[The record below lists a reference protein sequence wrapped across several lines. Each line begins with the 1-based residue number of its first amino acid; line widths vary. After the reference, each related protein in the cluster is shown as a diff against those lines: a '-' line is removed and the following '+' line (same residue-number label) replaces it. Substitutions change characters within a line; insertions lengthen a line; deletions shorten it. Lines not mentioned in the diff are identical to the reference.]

1 MEEFYFGNKI
11 CLYVWLE
18 YEGSCYYFSRDE
30 FNWYKVIVSIVL
42 CFFFNIIVSFVF
54 INENFFCCIF
64 LQMICVLMGGYMV
77 VVNSV
82 YENMY
87 FWNFLL
93 INDGKFVLKNWKK
106 KFILV

>member
-1 MEEFYFGNKI
+1 
-11 CLYVWLE
+11 
-18 YEGSCYYFSRDE
+18 
-30 FNWYKVIVSIVL
+30 
-42 CFFFNIIVSFVF
+42 
-54 INENFFCCIF
+54 
-64 LQMICVLMGGYMV
+64 MICVFMGGYMV

-106 KFILV
+106 KNILD